1 MPTIKS
7 KPRNKKKKG
16 LDVEEPKQYKVIMLN
31 DNYTPMGFV
40 VEILVSIFGKPTG
53 EAKKIML
60 TIHNKGSA
68 VCGIYPYDIALV
80 KIEIVHRISRDNG
93 YPLKCIAEPE

>member
-1 MPTIKS
+1 MPSIKS
-7 KPRNKKKKG
+7 KPKKKKKKG
-16 LDVEEPKQYKVIMLN
+16 LDLEEPKLYKVIMLN

-40 VEILVSIFGKPTG
+40 VEILVNVFGKPRE
-53 EAKKIML
+53 EAREIML

-68 VCGIYPYDIALV
+68 VCGIYPYDIALT